1 MNHHPFTQQKEDER
15 NQTLLNVFG
24 ASVFT
29 SAPTPYED
37 FLEKK
42 YPDIPAPYR
51 QIWARSDEELAQG
64 QERRDLI
71 ERTITAHERAIQVS
85 KSMLLQDTET
95 TPAKIRATKNTLKAA
110 IHRAE
115 ELLTE
120 VSLSYPIVQDRS
132 PSLTAEESDSI
143 GPIPKLIFSN
153 KNAFMIWLPYLPSRR
168 RAATSLLFQET
179 QDLLF
184 STDVPRLKNWHCDFV
199 HCYHPK
205 HIVGVYDVDNHDY
218 KAIIDL
224 IAKAMFSK
232 DSYDHFSC
240 GMYNL
245 ATADIEPGCYM
256 RVVKRETKDSFLK
269 DFISQAT
276 TSSTELEGAF

>member
-1 MNHHPFTQQKEDER
+1 MHHQKE
-15 NQTLLNVFG
+15 NAHQQTLLDVFG
-24 ASVFT
+24 ASAFT
-29 SAPTPYED
+29 ASPTPYET
-37 FLEKK
+37 FLEEK
-42 YPDIPAPYR
+42 YPDVPAPLR
-51 QIWARSDEELAQG
+51 LIWEQSDKELVQG
-64 QERRDLI
+64 QEWRDQI
-71 ERTITAHERAIQVS
+71 ESTITAHERAINAG
-85 KSMLLQDTET
+85 KSMLEQGMET
-95 TPAKIRATKNTLKAA
+95 TPAKIRVTKNTLKAA

-115 ELLTE
+115 ELLMQIN
-120 VSLSYPIVQDRS
+120 LSYPLVQDRS
-132 PSLTAEESDSI
+132 HSSTEEKADGI

-153 KNAFMIWLPYLPSRR
+153 ENAFMLWLPYLPSRR

-218 KAIIDL
+218 KVIIDL
-224 IAKAMFSK
+224 LARAMFSK

-245 ATADIEPGCYM
+245 ATTALAPGCYI
-256 RVVKRETKDSFLK
+256 RVVKRETKGLFFH

-276 TSSTELEGAF
+276 TSSMEL